1 MILII
6 YLIFAILL
14 GILTG
19 TITGLIPGIHINL
32 IAIILLGFSAALLN
46 ITTPLILV
54 IFITAMAIT
63 HTFVDYIPSIFLGAP
78 DEDSILSVLP
88 GHQLLLKGQAYFA
101 IIFTLYGS
109 LTALLIILLF
119 TPIFIYLLP
128 IIYPYILR
136 IMWIILLLASV
147 YLVLSEGGFK
157 KQDFIKN
164 YQKKIWAL
172 IIFLLAG
179 FLGIV
184 SLNLNIKE
192 PLLPLLTGLF
202 GASSLIISI
211 KQKTRI
217 PKQKIEPI
225 RKIRL
230 RKKSLAKASFASI
243 IASPFTAFLP
253 GLGASQAALIG
264 KEVLDIKDQRE
275 FLFLLGAINTIV
287 MGLSFIALYSIQKTR
302 TGAAVAISKIIP
314 ELTLTHL
321 LFIIGTII
329 ISGAIAFFITI
340 FISKLTAKN
349 IHKIHYSKL
358 SLIILII
365 LTLIVFAFSGVSMLS
380 KIIGLLIFIISA
392 SLGITAI
399 LLEIKRMHLM
409 GALLIPTIL
418 FYLL

>member
-1 MILII
+1 MLLQIIIAVLI
-6 YLIFAILL
+6 
-14 GILTG
+14 GILAG
-19 TITGLIPGIHINL
+19 TLTGLIPGIHINL
-32 IAIILLGFSAALLN
+32 IAIILLGFSASLLN
-46 ITTPLILV
+46 ITSPLTLIL
-54 IFITAMAIT
+54 FITAMAIT

-88 GHQLLLKGQAYFA
+88 GHELLLKGQGYFA
-101 IIFTLYGS
+101 LIFTLYGS

-128 IIYPYILR
+128 IIYPYVTR
-136 IMWIILLLASV
+136 IMWIILLLASI

-157 KQDFIKN
+157 KQDFAKN

-172 IIFLLAG
+172 IIFILAG
-179 FLGIV
+179 FLGIA

-202 GASSLIISI
+202 GASNLIISI
-211 KQKTRI
+211 KQKTKI
-217 PKQKIEPI
+217 PKQRTAPI
-225 RKIRL
+225 KKIRL
-230 RKKSLAKASFASI
+230 NKKSLAKASFASI

-264 KEVLDIKDQRE
+264 REVSDIKDKRE

-302 TGAAVAISKIIP
+302 TGAAVAISKLVP
-314 ELTLTHL
+314 ELTLNQ
-321 LFIIGTII
+321 LFYILGTII

-349 IHKIHYSKL
+349 IHKIPYSKL
-358 SLIILII
+358 SLIILTILII
-365 LTLIVFAFSGVSMLS
+365 ITIYFTGFL
-380 KIIGLLIFIISA
+380 GLLLFAISA
-392 SLGITAI
+392 SLGITTMF
-399 LLEIKRMHLM
+399 LGIKRMHLM
-409 GALLIPTIL
+409 GALLVPTIL

>member
-1 MILII
+1 MII
-6 YLIFAILL
+6 YLISALIL
-14 GILTG
+14 GILAG

-32 IAIILLGFSAALLN
+32 ISIFLISLSGFFLTHLFPIIL
-46 ITTPLILV
+46 V
-54 IFITAMAIT
+54 VFIVAMAIT
-63 HTFVDYIPSIFLGAP
+63 HTFIDYIPSIFLGAP

-88 GHQLLLKGQAYFA
+88 GHQLLLKGQGYFA

-109 LTALLIILLF
+109 LTALLIILFF

-128 IIYPYILR
+128 IIYPYVIR

-164 YQKKIWAL
+164 YQRKIWAL

-179 FLGIV
+179 FLGIA

-202 GASSLIISI
+202 GASNLIISI
-211 KQKTRI
+211 KQKTKI
-217 PKQKIEPI
+217 PKQKTIPI
-225 RKIRL
+225 KKIRL
-230 RKKSLAKASFASI
+230 NKKSLVKASFASI

-264 KEVLDIKDQRE
+264 REVSDIKDQRE

-302 TGAAVAISKIIP
+302 TGAAVAISKLIP
-314 ELTLTHL
+314 KLTFNHL

-349 IHKIHYSKL
+349 IHKIPYSKL
-358 SLIILII
+358 SLIILTILII
-365 LTLIVFAFSGVSMLS
+365 ITIYFAGIL
-380 KIIGLLIFIISA
+380 GLLVFIISA
-392 SLGITAI
+392 SLGITTI